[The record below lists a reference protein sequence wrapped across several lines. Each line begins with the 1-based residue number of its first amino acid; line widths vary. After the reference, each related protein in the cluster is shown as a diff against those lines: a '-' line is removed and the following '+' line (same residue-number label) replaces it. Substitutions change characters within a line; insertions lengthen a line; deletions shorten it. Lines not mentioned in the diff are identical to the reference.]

1 MVEAARR
8 IGPLMTLH
16 ANPLFAGLPTTIF
29 EQMSGLARQ
38 HQAINLGQGF
48 PESEGPEDVRAA
60 AARATLEGPNQYPP
74 MLGLP
79 ALRAAVAEH
88 YGRTQGLSLT
98 PDQVVV
104 TAGAT
109 EALAAAF
116 LALIS
121 PGDEVVLFQPLYDA
135 YAPMVR
141 RAGGVPR
148 FVTLE
153 APDWRL
159 TEAALDAAF
168 TPRTRLVVFNSPHN
182 PAAVVYPR
190 EQLELL
196 ADYCRRFDAVAV
208 CDEVWEHVVFDGR
221 AHVPLMALPGMAERT
236 VKIGS
241 AGKIFSLTGW
251 KVGWLIAAPAIAAV
265 LARAHQFLT
274 FTVAPS
280 LQAGAA
286 FGLNR
291 PDAPLE
297 AMRRD
302 FARSRD
308 RLAAGLKA
316 LGFVPLESAGTY
328 FLNVD
333 LRASGVALDDRSFC
347 LRAVAEAGVAAIPV
361 SAFYEADAPS
371 HLVRLC
377 FAKSDATLDAA
388 LERLETAR
396 KRLL

>member
-1 MVEAARR
+1 
-8 IGPLMTLH
+8 MTIH

-29 EQMSGLARQ
+29 ELMSGLARK
-38 HQAINLGQGF
+38 HEAVNLGQGF
-48 PESEGPEDVRAA
+48 PDSEGPEDVRAA

-74 MLGLP
+74 MLGTP
-79 ALRAAVAEH
+79 ALRQAVAEH
-88 YGRTQGLSLT
+88 YGRVQGLALT
-98 PDQVVV
+98 PEQVVV

-121 PGDEVVLFQPLYDA
+121 PGDEVVLFQPLYDS

-141 RAGGVPR
+141 RAGGIPR
-148 FVTLE
+148 FVTLR

-159 TEAALDAAF
+159 TEEALDQAF
-168 TPRTRLVVFNSPHN
+168 GPRTRLVVFNTPHN
-182 PAAVVYPR
+182 PAAVVYQPD
-190 EQLELL
+190 QLELL
-196 ADYCRRFDAVAV
+196 ADYCRRFDCIAV

-221 AHVPLMALPGMAERT
+221 AHTPLMALPGMAERT

-251 KVGWLIAAPAIAAV
+251 KVGWMVASPEIAAI

-274 FTVAPS
+274 FTVAPN
-280 LQAGAA
+280 LQAAA
-286 FGLNR
+286 AYGLNR

-308 RLAAGLKA
+308 RLASGLKDIGYVA
-316 LGFVPLESAGTY
+316 LPSAGTY

-333 LRASGVALDDRSFC
+333 LRASGIAVDDRAFC
-347 LRAVAEAGVAAIPV
+347 LRAVEEAGVAAIPV
-361 SAFYEADAPS
+361 SAFYEEAPETG
-371 HLVRLC
+371 LVRLC
-377 FAKSDATLDAA
+377 FSKRDETLDRG
-388 LERLETAR
+388 LERLERAR
-396 KRLL
+396 RSMAG

>member
-1 MVEAARR
+1 M
-8 IGPLMTLH
+8 PLH
-16 ANPLFAGLPTTIF
+16 ANPLYAGLPTTVF

-48 PESEGPEDVRAA
+48 PEVDGPEDVRAA
-60 AARATLEGPNQYPP
+60 AATATLEGSNQYPP
-74 MLGLP
+74 MLGTP
-79 ALRAAVAEH
+79 ALRQAVAEH
-88 YGRTQGLSLT
+88 YGRNQGLALT

-121 PGDEVVLFQPLYDA
+121 PGDEVVLFQPLYDS

-148 FVTLE
+148 FVTLQ

-159 TEAALDAAF
+159 SEAALDAVF
-168 TPRTRLVVFNSPHN
+168 GPRTRLVVLNTPHN
-182 PAAVVYPR
+182 PAAVVFDR
-190 EQLELL
+190 EQLEML
-196 ADYCRRFDAVAV
+196 ADYCRRFDCIAV

-221 AHVPLMALPGMAERT
+221 RHTPLMALPGMAERT

-251 KVGWLIAAPAIAAV
+251 KVGWLIAAPEIAAV

-274 FTVAPS
+274 FTVAPN

-286 FGLNR
+286 YGLNR
-291 PDAPLE
+291 PDALLE
-297 AMRRD
+297 VMRQD
-302 FARSRD
+302 VARSRD
-308 RLAAGLKA
+308 RLAEGLNRA
-316 LGFVPLESAGTY
+316 GFVALPSGGTY

-333 LRASGVALDDRSFC
+333 LRASGIGLDDRSFC

-361 SAFYEADAPS
+361 SAFYELEAPT
-371 HLVRLC
+371 HLIRLC
-377 FAKSDATLDAA
+377 FAKTDATLDEALTR
-388 LERLETAR
+388 LERAR
-396 KRLL
+396 RLVA